1 MVKLIALDNEFKVTF
16 KEFLKE
22 FLKELFMISLPDFE
36 KIDKKFEF
44 HFYDSQITL
53 ANSMGFK
60 YISEG
65 YYKLRFDSGMSFRK
79 ISGLFGLA
87 SQTSLIYFFKKQGW
101 SLNLQSKLPDNHD

>member
-1 MVKLIALDNEFKVTF
+1 MKLIALDNEFKVT
-16 KEFLKE
+16 LKE
-22 FLKELFMISLPDFE
+22 FLMISLLDFE

-44 HFYDSQITL
+44 HFYDAQILL

-65 YYKLRFDSGMSFRK
+65 YYKLRFDFGLSFRK

>member
-1 MVKLIALDNEFKVTF
+1 MNF
-16 KEFLKE
+16 
-22 FLKELFMISLPDFE
+22 LPDFQ

-44 HFYDSQITL
+44 HFYDSQIIL

-65 YYKLRFDSGMSFRK
+65 YYKLRFDSHLSFRK
-79 ISGLFGLA
+79 ISELFGLA

-101 SLNLQSKLPDNHD
+101 SLTLQSNSQNNRT